1 MPNSAELLSEGLR
14 AERAGALERAL
25 EAYRAVADST
35 SDPDAR
41 AEALTREAS
50 VHRTRCN
57 WDDAL
62 KSARD
67 AQEIA
72 RTADLPQRLAE
83 AVVAE
88 ANVLICQGKFDTAI
102 PKLELLAQNE
112 DPRVR
117 GIALQ

>member
-1 MPNSAELLSEGLR
+1 MPDSAELLSEGLR

-25 EAYRAVADST
+25 EAYRAVASATT
-35 SDPDAR
+35 SPDAR

-62 KSARD
+62 NAARE

-72 RTADLPQRLAE
+72 RGAKLVQRLAE

-88 ANVLICQGKFDTAI
+88 ANVLICQGRFD
-102 PKLELLAQNE
+102 
-112 DPRVR
+112 
-117 GIALQ
+117 